1 MEFNIDGRLIEIEP
15 EVAIVAGF
23 TGRDKEEVQRH
34 VDELVAEGVT
44 APEEVPS
51 FYPLP
56 ASCLTQASR
65 LETLHGATSGE
76 AEIVLLRKGEEM
88 FVTLGSDHT
97 DRRAE
102 AVDIGLS
109 KQVCPKPIASTV
121 WDYAEVADRWD
132 ELEVRSWILEGGE
145 RRLYQEGRAASL
157 LPPDQLIARLRFAHP
172 PHAFV
177 LLTGTIPAL
186 GSVRGADHFWAEL
199 VDPATQRSIRLDYAV
214 KVLNVMGVGG

>member
-1 MEFNIDGRLIEIEP
+1 MEFSSSGKLIEIEP

-44 APEEVPS
+44 APKDIPS

-76 AEIVLLRKGEEM
+76 AEIALIREGEKM
-88 FVTLGSDHT
+88 FVTLASDHT

-121 WDYAEVADRWD
+121 WDYVEVAERWD
-132 ELEVRSWILEGGE
+132 ELELRSWILEGGE
-145 RRLYQEGRAASL
+145 RRLYQEGTAASL
-157 LPPDQLIARLRFAHP
+157 LPPEQLIARLRFARP
-172 PHAFV
+172 PDAFV

-186 GSVRGADHFWAEL
+186 GGVQGADHFWAEL
-199 VDPATQRSIRLDYAV
+199 VDPASQRSIRLDYAI
-214 KVLNVMGVGG
+214 KVLNVVGVGE

>member
-1 MEFNIDGRLIEIEP
+1 MEFSIEGRLIEIEP

-44 APEEVPS
+44 APDDVPS

-56 ASCLTQASR
+56 TSCITQVSR

-76 AEIVLLRKGEEM
+76 AEIALIRNGEEM
-88 FVTLGSDHT
+88 FVTLASDHT

-102 AVDIGLS
+102 AIDISLS
-109 KQVCPKPIASTV
+109 KQVCPKPIAGTV

-145 RRLYQEGRAASL
+145 RRLYQEGTAASL
-157 LPPDQLIARLRFAHP
+157 LAPEQLIERLHFARTP
-172 PHAFV
+172 DSFV

-186 GSVRGADHFWAEL
+186 GGVRGADHFWAEL
-199 VDPATQRSIRLDYAV
+199 VDPATRRSIRLDYAIR
-214 KVLNVMGVGG
+214 VLSVMGAGA